1 MSILN
6 TSIFLII
13 QNMVLTFFMPIPY
26 YFVLNSI
33 IILHL
38 KINDPCFILSLKDLN
53 EWICPWLSP
62 RRFMDYGLRCLKPL
76 PTIFQLYHGGQF
88 YRWRKPEYPEGNHRP
103 VTSHWQALSQNVV
116 LSTPRHMRREWYSNS
131 QL

>member
-53 EWICPWLSP
+53 E
-62 RRFMDYGLRCLKPL
+62 
-76 PTIFQLYHGGQF
+76 
-88 YRWRKPEYPEGNHRP
+88 
-103 VTSHWQALSQNVV
+103 
-116 LSTPRHMRREWYSNS
+116 
-131 QL
+131 